1 MEDKN
6 GNGICD
12 YDDEYIFDDHWL
24 TEEEISDLESDIIV
38 TMREWKEK
46 TNYICIQI

>member
-6 GNGICD
+6 GNGIYD
-12 YDDEYIFDDHWL
+12 EDDEYIF
-24 TEEEISDLESDIIV
+24 DIIV